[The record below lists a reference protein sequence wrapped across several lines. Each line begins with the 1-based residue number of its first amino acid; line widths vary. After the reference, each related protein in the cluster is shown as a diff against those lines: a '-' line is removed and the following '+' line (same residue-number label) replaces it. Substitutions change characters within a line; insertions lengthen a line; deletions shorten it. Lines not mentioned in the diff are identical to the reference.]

1 MNKRKTS
8 SSPLCLISAIIWGA
22 SFPIQEIASNHS
34 DLIDAFGF
42 GGLRMLA
49 AGLALIPIIFIFERN
64 ADYSKKQVL
73 STVLWGVLAGTI
85 LFTAST
91 FQQYGIEMTG
101 ESGKAGFITSLY
113 LVFVAI
119 FSIFLF
125 KKAPSMFMIIALP
138 FAVLGLYFLSFSD
151 GFGSVSTGDLMLLIC
166 SVLFAFHIMVFD
178 KSSKHVNPLL
188 FSCVQFFVAGILSL
202 IASVPFGT
210 ITTEGIALT
219 AFPIIYCGVFSAGV
233 AYTCQLLGQ
242 KNGDPTV
249 CALFCS
255 LEALFAVVAECII
268 EGDFPSTKILIG
280 CALMLIAVV
289 LSQLP
294 ADLFKKTKKA

>member
-1 MNKRKTS
+1 MNKRKIS
-8 SSPLCLISAIIWGA
+8 SSPLCLISAIVWGTA
-22 SFPIQEIASNHS
+22 FPIQEIASKHS
-34 DLIDAFGF
+34 ALIDAFGF
-42 GGLRMLA
+42 GALRMIV
-49 AGLALIPIIFIFERN
+49 AGIALIPVVLIFERH
-64 ADYSKKQVL
+64 ADHSKKQMI
-73 STVLWGVLAGTI
+73 STVLWGALAGAV
-85 LFTAST
+85 LFSAST

-119 FSIFLF
+119 LSFVLF
-125 KKAPSMFMIIALP
+125 KKKPSLFMLIALP
-138 FAVLGLYFLSFSD
+138 FAVLGLYFLSFSN
-151 GFGSVSTGDLMLLIC
+151 GFGSVSTGDLLLLIC
-166 SVLFAFHIMVFD
+166 SVLFAFHIIVFD
-178 KSSKHVNPLL
+178 KSAPHVNPLL
-188 FSCVQFFVAGILSL
+188 FSCVQFFVAGFLSL
-202 IASVPFGT
+202 GASVPFGT

-255 LEALFAVVAECII
+255 MEALFAVIAECII
-268 EGDFPSTKILIG
+268 EGEFPSTKILIG
-280 CALMLIAVV
+280 CILMLIAVV

-294 ADLFKKTKKA
+294 ADLFKKTKNA